1 MKDPFQLVRFIEAQ
15 SRVYPQALDELEAGE
30 KRTHWMWFIFPQIE
44 GLGSSPTARYFA
56 LSGLAEAQAYLAH
69 PVLGARL
76 LECTRTVLAL
86 ETGVS
91 ARALFSTPDDL
102 KFCSSMTLFS
112 FAAQAAGEDATLF
125 QQALKRFFA
134 GKPDPRTLDRLR
146 PELGRQGTTAAAAGG
161 RERPYP
167 HEGTTDGK

>member
-15 SRVYPQALDELEAGE
+15 SRVYRQVLDELAAGE

-44 GLGSSPTARYFA
+44 GLGSSPTARHFA
-56 LSGLAEAQAYLAH
+56 MSGLAEAQAYLAH
-69 PVLGARL
+69 PVLGTRL

-86 ETGVS
+86 EDGIT

-112 FAAQAAGEDATLF
+112 SAPQVAGGNATLF

-146 PELGRQGTTAAAAGG
+146 SELGRQNTTITAAGG
-161 RERPYP
+161 R
-167 HEGTTDGK
+167 